1 MENASATFL
10 DAVRKSMTAIRVAVG
25 AATIDPNRL
34 TCAER
39 LQYEGYSLREA
50 TAKATLKLSRQ
61 GMPIR
66 QSSARPATAA
76 SLCATCCAA

>member
-1 MENASATFL
+1 MA
-10 DAVRKSMTAIRVAVG
+10 AIRKAVG

-39 LQYEGYSLREA
+39 LQYEGCRRWMG
-50 TAKATLKLSRQ
+50 TAETIMTLSRQ

-66 QSSARPATAA
+66 QIVRTAGHSQKLVRDVLVA
-76 SLCATCCAA
+76 